1 MPTIKGNDAVIR
13 DTEDLLDAVE
23 TNPEVKDEI
32 ERERQLLLQ
41 SVGEV
46 KTLKARQIELTAQRQ
61 ETTQQLNAA
70 VSRLR
75 DAAMAFRAM
84 VKAKLGFR
92 NERLVQFKI
101 SPLRKRTRRGLEKKK
116 KKLPPDGEVIG
127 HEPVVS
133 AIPSAPSVGPVA

>member
-1 MPTIKGNDAVIR
+1 MPSVKGNDAIIR
-13 DTEDLLDAVE
+13 DTECLLDAVE
-23 TNPEVKDEI
+23 SNPTVKEEI
-32 ERERQLLLQ
+32 EKERQLLMQ

-46 KTLKARQIELTAQRQ
+46 KTLKARQTELTAQRQ
-61 ETTQQLNAA
+61 EATQQLNVA

-75 DAAMAFRAM
+75 DTAMAFRAM

-116 KKLPPDGEVIG
+116 KLPPDGDVVR

-133 AIPSAPSVGPVA
+133 AVPSAPSVGVVA